1 MKYTFDEIRNKE
13 VINIRSGSKLGY
25 VDDIEFDSES
35 LMIKALIIFG
45 RGKLWGL
52 WGRED
57 DMIIKCRD
65 IEMIGTDTILVSSD
79 ERISPK
85 KIDVKIKSLCK

>member
-35 LMIKALIIFG
+35 LMIKSLIIFG

-79 ERISPK
+79 VTISPK

>member
-35 LMIKALIIFG
+35 LMIKSLIIFG

-79 ERISPK
+79 VTISPK
-85 KIDVKIKSLCK
+85 KIDTKIKSLCK

>member
-79 ERISPK
+79 VLISPK
-85 KIDVKIKSLCK
+85 KTDVKIKSLCK